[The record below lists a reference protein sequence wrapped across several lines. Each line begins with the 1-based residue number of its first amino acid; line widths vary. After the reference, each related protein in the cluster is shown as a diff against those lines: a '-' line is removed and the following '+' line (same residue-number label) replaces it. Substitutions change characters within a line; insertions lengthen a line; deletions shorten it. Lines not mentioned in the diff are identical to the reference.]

1 MRVLLFS
8 VHSPFDFRYAEQHGN
23 EVAML
28 KEVERCEA
36 ANSDAARNL
45 SIEVFQDLCNDEEIN
60 LEDYFIYFWESK
72 YDK

>member
-8 VHSPFDFRYAEQHGN
+8 VHSPFDFRYAEQRGD
-23 EVAML
+23 ETAML

-60 LEDYFIYFWESK
+60 LDEYFIYF
-72 YDK
+72 YDNDK